1 MRAGYSD
8 IIFMNFAFQKD
19 INKLRTLL
27 YFMSEKVIDIMGPI
41 KFGWNTLK
49 VNLKFFVV
57 LMTIVGIASFLP
69 QLALFILPSGESSS
83 WWPLYV
89 LILAVLFILFI
100 IINIMFQVGLI
111 KISIIFRNGGTPEIR
126 DLYSSKP
133 IVLLNYVIAS
143 FFYGLMV
150 MVGLLL
156 FIIPGIFLALKY
168 QFYGYL
174 ITDRGMGPVEAIRE
188 SGRLTDG
195 AKKDLFVFWLAF
207 FCGIIAIMIA
217 LGLLIALPVGLM
229 MAAVSEDLVPIFTIV
244 ISLITTIIDL
254 MVIAPL
260 TNLAM
265 ADIYKTL
272 QTRLTALA
280 TSPSQA
286 PVEA

>member
-1 MRAGYSD
+1 
-8 IIFMNFAFQKD
+8 
-19 INKLRTLL
+19 
-27 YFMSEKVIDIMGPI
+27 MSEKVIDIMGPVE
-41 KFGWNTLK
+41 FGWNTLK

-69 QLALFILPSGESSS
+69 QLASFILPFGESSS
-83 WWPLYV
+83 WWPLPV
-89 LILAVLFILFI
+89 LIFAVLIIFFI

-111 KISIIFRNGGTPEIR
+111 NISIIFRSGGTPQIR

-133 IVLLNYVIAS
+133 IVLLNYVVAS

-174 ITDRGMGPVEAIRE
+174 TTDRGMGPIEALKE

-207 FCGIIAIMIA
+207 FCGILVIMMV
-217 LGLLIALPVGLM
+217 LGLFIALPVGLI
-229 MAAVSEDLVPIFTIV
+229 MAVISEDLVPIFVIV
-244 ISLITTIIDL
+244 VSLITTIINI
-254 MVIAPL
+254 MVIAPM

-272 QTRLTALA
+272 QTRLAALA
-280 TSPSQA
+280 TASTQA